1 MWEQFIEDWEK
12 AKAEAKAEVAAMKYK
27 GIVTYQ
33 ANDGRCVYECN
44 GFDKVA
50 DATKWI
56 ADRFAYLML
65 HWADIDENGIIV
77 WGEVTNVTNGIS
89 YSDGYELHCGC

>member
-1 MWEQFIEDWEK
+1 MWEQFIVDWEK

-27 GIVTYQ
+27 GIVTYK
-33 ANDGRCVYECN
+33 ADGGRCVYERD
-44 GFDKVA
+44 GFDNVV

-56 ADRFAYLML
+56 ADRFTYLML

-77 WGEVTNVTNGIS
+77 WGEVTDGKS
-89 YSDGYELHCGC
+89 FSDGYELHCGC

>member
-12 AKAEAKAEVAAMKYK
+12 AKAEVAAMKYK
-27 GIVTYQ
+27 CIVTYE
-33 ANDGRCVYECN
+33 ADGGRLVFERD
-44 GFDKVA
+44 GFDNVA

-56 ADRFAYLML
+56 SDRFTYLML

-77 WGEVTNVTNGIS
+77 WGEVTDGTNGIS